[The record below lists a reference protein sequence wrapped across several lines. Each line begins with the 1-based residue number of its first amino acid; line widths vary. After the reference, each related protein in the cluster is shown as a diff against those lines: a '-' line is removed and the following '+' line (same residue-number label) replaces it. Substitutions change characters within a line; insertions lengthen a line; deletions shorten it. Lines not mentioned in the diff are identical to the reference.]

1 MSGAP
6 KHVKAKEEKWPS
18 ASLLTKSI
26 CYKHI
31 YKDDFYVF
39 STRSGEE
46 QNTVEMLI
54 EDKPIDF
61 IIASGANYF
70 NLMSE
75 GVNL

>member
-1 MSGAP
+1 M
-6 KHVKAKEEKWPS
+6 
-18 ASLLTKSI
+18 
-26 CYKHI
+26 
-31 YKDDFYVF
+31 F